1 MRRNE
6 ERNEERNERLSERL
20 EDRLLE
26 ESNGR
31 SIAPGSGCA
40 TARATSRLDRCV
52 HESWMRE
59 YVRGRHANMN
69 ECVQMPGCVHT

>member
-31 SIAPGSGCA
+31 SIAPGYWREAAWGGLCDGPGDVSLGQ
-40 TARATSRLDRCV
+40 
-52 HESWMRE
+52 MRS
-59 YVRGRHANMN
+59 
-69 ECVQMPGCVHT
+69 